1 MFNIG
6 MPELLLILVVALII
20 MGPKK
25 LPELA
30 KSLGRGLREFRKAT
44 DDIKDSLEK
53 DLRPDGP
60 KGPGGSKPPGGPK
73 PPGDTKPPGDP
84 RPSASPNLIAGNS
97 VQEPPPADAGPDR
110 PAEAPP
116 PDSGKREPGHGD

>member
-1 MFNIG
+1 MFNLG

-20 MGPKK
+20 LGPKK

-53 DLRPDGP
+53 DLRPDVP
-60 KGPGGSKPPGGPK
+60 KPSDVPKPPGGPK
-73 PPGDTKPPGDP
+73 PPGDPK
-84 RPSASPNLIAGNS
+84 PSASPNLIADDS
-97 VQEPPPADAGPDR
+97 VRKPQPADAGPDR
-110 PAEAPP
+110 PAKAPP
-116 PDSGKREPGHGD
+116 RGSGKREPGHGE

>member
-1 MFNIG
+1 
-6 MPELLLILVVALII
+6 

-53 DLRPDGP
+53 DLRPDGRP
-60 KGPGGSKPPGGPK
+60 KGPGAS
-73 PPGDTKPPGDP
+73 KPPGDP
-84 RPSASPNLIAGNS
+84 RPSASPNLIADPS
-97 VQEPPPADAGPDR
+97 AQKPPSAGAGPDR
-110 PAEAPP
+110 PAKASP
-116 PDSGKREPGHGD
+116 PDGGKREPGHGE